1 MTNLVIKI
9 DRYSLIACSCVMM
22 SQSNRLACCIFLE
35 KNLQNCH
42 YGTLCFALMGFLVC
56 GKKIFLPPSNF
67 WISCHDKNRTDCTV
81 SALSYIFFLRFSSA
95 QRSMCQKPSVFSG
108 FHNGPFMGC
117 NNSPWLT
124 TQMMSRRQRLN
135 TEAPACNRS
144 RKNKRKHTNQ
154 KLYHLM
160 FHCVWRYRVV
170 SVVSGLLAER
180 RCGIFKELA
189 NIKGEVVLVVVA
201 GGVAGGRGSP
211 SGPIQAWERTGTGG
225 QTSL

>member
-1 MTNLVIKI
+1 MSNDESKQQI
-9 DRYSLIACSCVMM
+9 SLLHFSGK
-22 SQSNRLACCIFLE
+22 R
-35 KNLQNCH
+35 NLQNCH
-42 YGTLCFALMGFLVC
+42 YGTLCFALMGFFVC
-56 GKKIFLPPSNF
+56 GKKIILSPSNF

-81 SALSYIFFLRFSSA
+81 SVLSYIFFFVFLQPNA
-95 QRSMCQKPSVFSG
+95 QCVRNHLCSQVFT
-108 FHNGPFMGC
+108 MGRLWGVIIPPD
-117 NNSPWLT
+117 SLHRWWAGGSD
-124 TQMMSRRQRLN
+124 SRPRLQ
-135 TEAPACNRS
+135 PAIAAE
-144 RKNKRKHTNQ
+144 KTNKKHTN
-154 KLYHLM
+154 KKVYHLM